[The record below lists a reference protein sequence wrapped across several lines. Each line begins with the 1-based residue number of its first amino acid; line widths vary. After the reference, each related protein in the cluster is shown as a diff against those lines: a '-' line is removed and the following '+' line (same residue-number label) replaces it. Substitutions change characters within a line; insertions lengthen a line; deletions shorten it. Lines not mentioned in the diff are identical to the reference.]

1 MEKVDCI
8 FFQLAKAYQL
18 GNRFLTQKVSE
29 LNLTSVQAMI
39 LGFLDHEDQV
49 TSSELG
55 KRAELDSATLTGILD
70 RLETAGFI
78 ERKGNPDDRR
88 SIRIHLT
95 KQGKVMA
102 QEASRVIIEANKE
115 FLQVLTE
122 EQKRDLHGIIQ
133 TLRQYTTRLKTH
145 IKHPDRMPEK
155 RSNYGK
161 DS

>member
-1 MEKVDCI
+1 MQETDCI
-8 FFQLAKAYQL
+8 FFQLSKAYQL

-39 LGFLDHEDQV
+39 LGFLDQEDQI

-88 SIRIHLT
+88 SIHIYLT
-95 KQGKVMA
+95 QNGKA
-102 QEASRVIIEANKE
+102 IGREATRVITAANIE

-122 EQKRDLHGIIQ
+122 KQKRDLHGIIQ
-133 TLRQYTTRLKTH
+133 TLRLSALR
-145 IKHPDRMPEK
+145 
-155 RSNYGK
+155 G
-161 DS
+161 